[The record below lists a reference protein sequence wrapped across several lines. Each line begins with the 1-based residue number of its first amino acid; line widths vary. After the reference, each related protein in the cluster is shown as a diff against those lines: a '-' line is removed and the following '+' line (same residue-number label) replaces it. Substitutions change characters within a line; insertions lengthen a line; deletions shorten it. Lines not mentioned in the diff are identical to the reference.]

1 MVRLE
6 DTLITRLVVIHSNF
20 NSSMVRLE
28 ALYTLAFICQS
39 NRFQFQY
46 GAIRRIIAPGK
57 ERLNFEFQFQYGAIR
72 RYTYN
77 EAGGDSFKFQFQYGA
92 IRSVIKMLQKE

>member
-6 DTLITRLVVIHSNF
+6 EKPIQKV
-20 NSSMVRLE
+20 SSD
-28 ALYTLAFICQS
+28 FKQ
-39 NRFQFQY
+39 
-46 GAIRRIIAPGK
+46 
-57 ERLNFEFQFQYGAIR
+57 FQFQYGAIR